1 MAFLPGGFGT
11 ADEAFEAL
19 TLIQTGKSPVLPLV
33 MLDEPGGTYWKTF
46 DTFVRRE
53 MVGRGMVGSSDP
65 DLYRITDDV
74 ETAAAEVETFYRNY
88 HSQRYVRDSLVLRMR
103 RPLAAEDLAELNARF
118 SDIMT
123 GPAVQAPGPVAGEGD
138 ELPDLPRLVLPFNR
152 SGFSRLRS
160 LIDVVNAPA

>member
-1 MAFLPGGFGT
+1 
-11 ADEAFEAL
+11 
-19 TLIQTGKSPVLPLV
+19 
-33 MLDEPGGTYWKTF
+33 
-46 DTFVRRE
+46 
-53 MVGRGMVGSSDP
+53 
-65 DLYRITDDV
+65 
-74 ETAAAEVETFYRNY
+74 
-88 HSQRYVRDSLVLRMR
+88 VRDSLVLRMR

-118 SDIMT
+118 GDIMT